1 MRFFVLLLTLCVPA
15 VSAFA
20 SAREPVAVM
29 PLQAGLGTPAGL
41 GEAWAPLMAELLA
54 ERGKE
59 PLYAPAMKLSPTVK
73 ASVAQCRSSACYLD
87 IGAALGAKRLVA
99 GGVTRE
105 GFRYFLTLTLHDLAS
120 FKQTARVERTWAG
133 NTNLDRELGAALDDL
148 FNAQTKV
155 ASAGPQQEQTPA
167 QLAPAPSVQNEG
179 AQTTAAINTTVD
191 PAAAYQYRKPAIAL
205 TIVGALGVAGGA
217 AMLVTNQLMLKPF
230 QDSVAAYNTA
240 TIRTQAQFDQLSAQ
254 KNTLDGLLIGTA
266 VAFGV
271 GAAALTAGIVLF
283 AIDKPRTVAFLP
295 TGAGGMFVGSF

>member
-1 MRFFVLLLTLCVPA
+1 MRFFVLLLTLCVF
-15 VSAFA
+15 SA
-20 SAREPVAVM
+20 SAHAASEPVAVM

-41 GEAWAPLMAELLA
+41 GEAWAPLVAELLS

-59 PLYAPAMKLSPTVK
+59 PLYAPAMKLAPAVK
-73 ASVAQCRSSACYLD
+73 TAVAQCRSSGCYLD

-105 GFRYFLTLTLHDLAS
+105 GFRYFLTLTLHDLAT
-120 FKQTARVERTWAG
+120 FKQTARIERTWAG
-133 NTNLDRELGAALDDL
+133 TATLDRELGAALDEL
-148 FNAQTKV
+148 FSANTKV
-155 ASAGPQQEQTPA
+155 ASAAPQTQQTPA
-167 QLAPAPSVQNEG
+167 QLSAAPSVQSDG
-179 AQTTAAINTTVD
+179 AQTTAAVTTTTQTEVVY
-191 PAAAYQYRKPAIAL
+191 AYRKPAVVL

-217 AMLVTNQLMLKPF
+217 GMLIANQLLLKPF

-240 TIRTQAQFDQLSAQ
+240 TIRTQAQFDQLSSQ

-266 VAFGV
+266 VALGV

-283 AIDKPRTVAFLP
+283 VIDKPKSLAFLP